1 MANTAIILKT
11 FNKQLTEFIEDISQI
26 FPGEKDVIVL
36 STFMKTV
43 MYGKPRA
50 IIDVWYK
57 FISLKYNKEIEN
69 GEIEYFLNKDY
80 SEDLQSAPGSSE
92 TLDTINKLRTTIK
105 LAFDQDEN
113 REKRVLYYFKIESIT
128 CDDRDFLS

>member
-57 FISLKYNKEIEN
+57 FISLKYNKEIED

-113 REKRVLYYFKIESIT
+113 REKTIKYMQNITKLSNLYYNN
-128 CDDRDFLS
+128 